1 MKIDVD
7 KYIGKWFEIARIP
20 NVFQL
25 NMKNVT
31 AEYIREENNTIKVI
45 NSGYLNGELKQITG
59 VATTTEKDDLLNVS
73 FFHGVNNEYRILAI
87 DKNYQYALV
96 GGTTPDY
103 LWILS
108 RTPNITKDTYKAL
121 VNIAKK
127 NGYNVKNLKI
137 TES

>member
-20 NVFQL
+20 NAFQL
-25 NMKNVT
+25 NLKNVT

-96 GGTTPDY
+96 GGSTPNY

-108 RTPNITKDTYKAL
+108 RTPNIPQREYNTL